1 MRDAAAQGTCGA
13 DYLSAGAGA
22 VTDAACHAQTN
33 NYHYN
38 TANAGSTCVGAVC
51 DLTVGADMAACCEE
65 TKCTGNAVTAKDHT
79 CAAGSKLKVGAG
91 STAVA
96 GADPETTCCVDKV
109 AGDCTLPPPV
119 LQSVVC

>member
-1 MRDAAAQGTCGA
+1 MI
-13 DYLSAGAGA
+13 
-22 VTDAACHAQTN
+22 DAACNAMTAG
-33 NYHYN
+33 YHYN
-38 TANAGSTCVGAVC
+38 SVNAGSACAGAFC
-51 DLTVGADMAACCEE
+51 DLAGVAGDMTACCEE

-119 LQSVVC
+119 FQVVC